1 MGCLCRGGKRLF
13 VLPTRATWG
22 NFSPSQRTWWRRAAD
37 IFMRPSALLSFLSAF
52 YFLKTAKIGFIS
64 RCTTALTLFVWECAS
79 VRVPSSL
86 PFLLLLLLLLSS
98 TRPPP
103 HTPPII
109 EADSASRACT
119 RHTRWLQHLER
130 CLGHYSTPHTPGK
143 GGEEGTRRRRR
154 SSRDKKLIWQV
165 IYALPSLSN
174 GV

>member
-1 MGCLCRGGKRLF
+1 MCCLCRRGKRLF
-13 VLPTRATWG
+13 VLPTRATRG
-22 NFSPSQRTWWRRAAD
+22 NFSPSQCTWWRRAAD
-37 IFMRPSALLSFLSAF
+37 IFVRPSAHLLSFLSVF

-130 CLGHYSTPHTPGK
+130 CLGHYSTPHTTGK

-154 SSRDKKLIWQV
+154 SSSGDKKKKTW
-165 IYALPSLSN
+165 SDR
-174 GV
+174 